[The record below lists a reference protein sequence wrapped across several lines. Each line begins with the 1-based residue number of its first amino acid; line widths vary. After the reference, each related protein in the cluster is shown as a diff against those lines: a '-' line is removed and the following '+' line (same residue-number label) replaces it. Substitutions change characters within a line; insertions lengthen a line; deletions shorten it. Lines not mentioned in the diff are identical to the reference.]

1 MCGIVYKEMK
11 VLELFA
17 GTGSVGNVMKEH
29 GWEVVSLDRDMPAD
43 ISTDIMD
50 WDYRSFAPGHFDII
64 WASPPCTE
72 YSIAKQKGVRKL
84 ELANSIVQRTLEIID
99 YLQPRYYIIENPQTG
114 LLKHQPFMQG
124 RPYNDLDYCRYG
136 FPYKKRTRLWNNLPF
151 FQPKKCEKLCGWMTE
166 DKRKHCHQAQHSPSG
181 PSANWPE
188 GHRSFSLAQL
198 YSIPRALTEY
208 IVECINY
215 SEAMTDDLASRILR
229 GEETISV

>member
-72 YSIAKQKGVRKL
+72 YSIAKTKGTRNL
-84 ELANSIVQRTLEIID
+84 ELANSIAQRTLEIID

-151 FQPKKCEKLCGWMTE
+151 FNPLKCCKLCEGLTD
-166 DKRKHCHQAQHSPSG
+166 DKKRHIQIAQHSYSSNIG
-181 PSANWPE
+181 RQE
-188 GHRSFSLAQL
+188 GSRRFTRHQL
-198 YSIPRALTEY
+198 YMIPRALTEY

-215 SEAMTDDLASRILR
+215 SEAMTDDLALRILR